1 MKKVRVTVHEDIYR
15 IMRNDMEDFG
25 INNNKLC
32 NYILDK
38 FKFKREIDTEVL
50 LAQGRPLTKMVQFDL
65 NVGNKDIYYDILKE
79 NKIEIEAE
87 FFRDLFKA
95 YTSYYKYERELFIFE
110 ETVKIIVE
118 AIKNKNRMKIRFD
131 GKLYTTE
138 PFFIKRDE
146 QGDENFLFSY
156 VEELKEYRN
165 FKLKDLQII
174 GVLNEKIP
182 GKDRKYVENVRKN
195 FDPFLA
201 DGNKIKVKLS
211 DNGERLLKSLTNY
224 RPKLIKR
231 DKDVFIFEASNENA
245 KLYFGQFFKEAVI
258 LEPKELREEMKRELE
273 DLLKEY
279 KSWLLSA
286 FVL

>member
-38 FKFKREIDTEVL
+38 FKFKKEIDTEMLL

-65 NVGNKDIYYDILKE
+65 NVNNKEIYYDVLME
-79 NKIEIEAE
+79 NKIEVEAE
-87 FFRDLFKA
+87 FFRELFKI

-110 ETVKIIVE
+110 DIVKIIME

-131 GKLYTTE
+131 GNLYTVE

-146 QGDENFLFSY
+146 QGDENFLFSF
-156 VEELKEYRN
+156 VEELKEYKN
-165 FKLKDLQII
+165 FKLKELQII

-201 DGNKIKVKLS
+201 DGNKVKVRLS
-211 DNGERLLKSLTNY
+211 ENGEKLLKSLTNY
-224 RPKLIKR
+224 RPKLLKKEKNIYT
-231 DKDVFIFEASNENA
+231 FEASNENA
-245 KLYFGQFFKEAVI
+245 KLYFRQFFREAVI
-258 LEPKELREEMKRELE
+258 VEPKELREEMIKELE
-273 DLLKEY
+273 ELLKEY
-279 KSWLLSA
+279 KS
-286 FVL
+286 

>member
-79 NKIEIEAE
+79 NRIEIEAE

-131 GKLYTTE
+131 GKLYTIE

-211 DNGERLLKSLTNY
+211 ENGERLLKSLTNY

-231 DKDVFIFEASNENA
+231 DKDIFVFEASNENA

-258 LEPKELREEMKRELE
+258 LEPKELREEMKKELE

-279 KSWLLSA
+279 KS
-286 FVL
+286 

>member
-182 GKDRKYVENVRKN
+182 GKDRKYVESVRKN

-279 KSWLLSA
+279 KS
-286 FVL
+286 